1 MHTEHML
8 FCAIAVCLIASGLPT
23 FQDCLCL
30 IQLPYRT
37 FLGGRAVM
45 SFVAFAEEVFKAMEE
60 TDSLP
65 TVGFRAKLVACSGRP
80 YTCCTCGKLR
90 SKEMASGP

>member
-1 MHTEHML
+1 MM
-8 FCAIAVCLIASGLPT
+8 C
-23 FQDCLCL
+23 
-30 IQLPYRT
+30 
-37 FLGGRAVM
+37 
-45 SFVAFAEEVFKAMEE
+45 FVASADELFKAVEG